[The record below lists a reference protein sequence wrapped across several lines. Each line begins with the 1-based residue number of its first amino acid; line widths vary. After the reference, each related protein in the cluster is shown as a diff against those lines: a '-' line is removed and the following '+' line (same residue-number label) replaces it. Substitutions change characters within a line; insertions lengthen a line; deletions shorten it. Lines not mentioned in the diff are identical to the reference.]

1 MVLEL
6 ARHGASFELG
16 FFAPP
21 PSGPSSPTAG
31 GFGEVTNFQSEIN
44 RSNSAWLT
52 PERAVVVV
60 PILAG
65 LAIAATLAS
74 AVIAPQIVQLRER
87 RAVVDVLEQKSNS
100 LPGLEQALA
109 QRHLEQAEVMAQQ
122 QRLLALIAGTAE
134 LETFLAQLNDLA
146 DKHQVVVTS
155 TEPGAVERAP
165 VPVAPTDAPAAGA
178 EDLAVADPLL
188 QQGLEKRS
196 ARIQVE
202 GPFVQ
207 VLAFLRSLESLEVFV
222 VTDDLSVVAAP
233 SSEDEAMRV
242 RLGLTLL
249 AYGETNV
256 ASVND
261 AL

>member
-1 MVLEL
+1 M
-6 ARHGASFELG
+6 
-16 FFAPP
+16 
-21 PSGPSSPTAG
+21 
-31 GFGEVTNFQSEIN
+31 TNFQAEIN

-65 LAIAATLAS
+65 LAIGATLAS

-87 RAVVDVLEQKSNS
+87 RAVVDVLAQKSDA

-109 QRHLEQAEVMAQQ
+109 QRRLEQAEVMAQQ

-146 DKHQVVVTS
+146 DKHQVVVSS
-155 TEPGAVERAP
+155 TEPGAVEQAPAP
-165 VPVAPTDAPAAGA
+165 VATTDAAAA
-178 EDLAVADPLL
+178 EDPAGGDPLL
-188 QQGLEKRS
+188 MQGLEKRS
-196 ARIQVE
+196 ARLQVE

-207 VLAFLRSLESLEVFV
+207 VLDFLRSLEKLEVFV
-222 VTDDLSVVAAP
+222 ITDDLSVVAAP
-233 SSEDEAMRV
+233 SSKDEAMRV

-249 AYGETNV
+249 AYG
-256 ASVND
+256 AVNP
-261 AL
+261 A

>member
-1 MVLEL
+1 
-6 ARHGASFELG
+6 
-16 FFAPP
+16 
-21 PSGPSSPTAG
+21 
-31 GFGEVTNFQSEIN
+31 VTNFQAEIN

-65 LAIAATLAS
+65 LAIGATLAS

-87 RAVVDVLEQKSNS
+87 REVVDVLAQKSDA

-109 QRHLEQAEVMAQQ
+109 QRRLEQAEVMAQQ

-146 DKHQVVVTS
+146 DKHQVVVSS
-155 TEPGAVERAP
+155 TEPGAVEQAP
-165 VPVAPTDAPAAGA
+165 VPVATTDAVAAEGPT
-178 EDLAVADPLL
+178 VGDPLL
-188 QQGLEKRS
+188 MQGLEKRS

-207 VLAFLRSLESLEVFV
+207 VLDFLRSLEKLEVFV
-222 VTDDLSVVAAP
+222 ITDDLSVVAAP
-233 SSEDEAMRV
+233 SSKDEAMKV

-249 AYGETNV
+249 AYGAMNP
-256 ASVND
+256 A
-261 AL
+261 